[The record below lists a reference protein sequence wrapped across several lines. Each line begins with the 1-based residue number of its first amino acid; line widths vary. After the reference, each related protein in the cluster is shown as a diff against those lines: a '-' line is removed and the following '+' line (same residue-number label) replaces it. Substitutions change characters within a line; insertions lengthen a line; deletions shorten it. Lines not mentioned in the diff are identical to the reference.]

1 VITADFAISRFRR
14 DLTLSLALKLGLIG
28 GTLVALAFADGN
40 ERMFVLMAFLGVW
53 LMLSFKSAKPS
64 RLVADSP
71 ALISL
76 GRYEEA
82 EASLDLALRSFSMFR
97 TVKLLSLH
105 HLAVLRH
112 KQHRWDEAAK
122 LCRAVLGQRLGGLGS
137 LSKPSQLMLA
147 DALLQLDDL
156 SGAHGAITRL
166 YNDRL
171 SLAEALQ
178 LMVLQLDYETR
189 IGAWSSAVHGIE
201 NKAQMCELLPSR
213 EAAVAQGMM
222 ALAAKRAGLRAWSDY
237 LRQRVEL
244 LADINELCLRKP
256 ILKELFEESH
266 QSSVVS
272 SS

>member
-1 VITADFAISRFRR
+1 MISADHAISRYRR
-14 DLTLSLALKLGLIG
+14 DLTLSLALKLALIG
-28 GTLVALAFADGN
+28 GGLIALAAVEGASRAYVVTAF
-40 ERMFVLMAFLGVW
+40 MAVW

-76 GRYEEA
+76 GKYEEA
-82 EASLDLALRSFSMFR
+82 EASLDEALRSFSMFR

-112 KQHRWDEAAK
+112 KQHKWSDAAK
-122 LCRAVLGQRLGGLGS
+122 LCQAVLGQRLGGLTS
-137 LSKPSQLMLA
+137 LSKPSQIMLA

-156 SGAHGAITRL
+156 QGAYAAISAL
-166 YNDRL
+166 YNHRL

-189 IGAWSSAVHGIE
+189 IGAWNNAFHNVQH
-201 NKAQMCELLPSR
+201 KAGMCELLPSP
-213 EAAVAQGMM
+213 EAAAAQGLM
-222 ALAAKRAGLRAWSDY
+222 ALAAKKLGQAAWSDY

-244 LADINELCLRKP
+244 LADVNELCLRKP
-256 ILKELFEESH
+256 ILKELF
-266 QSSVVS
+266 V
-272 SS
+272 